1 MCRSV
6 TTITSILLH
15 ANIVHSVLVRRN
27 TSSSRRTRRKECC
40 CSNGRYLRGTGG
52 QEEASMEDI
61 TIQADVSTASTLP
74 LPHHHVY
81 MPRTALT
88 LLPLPHHQVY
98 APLSIAATSYTV
110 FSLQPPSLLILNRRH
125 LHRCLPPP
133 SLFPRFHFHYRIF
146 HTCCLLC
153 DCFHRHAFFAIAASN
168 CYLNILPL
176 RQLPPLMLPLRS
188 LPVPPILH
196 FPPSHSTTTTATD
209 SPHFYRVRHFYKLSP
224 PLKSTAA
231 STAAVTASITL
242 PTFLP
247 HRCRLLHSIFCLI
260 HYHVQHHSIFRR

>member
-1 MCRSV
+1 MLLQQWPIFAWYRWARGSFDGRYHNSSWCQHCIDAAATAPSCIYAQNCV
-6 TTITSILLH
+6 DAVAATAPSSICAPFYCCNILLSFF
-15 ANIVHSVLVRRN
+15 AAAAV
-27 TSSSRRTRRKECC
+27 T
-40 CSNGRYLRGTGG
+40 
-52 QEEASMEDI
+52 
-61 TIQADVSTASTLP
+61 ADPKPTTPTP
-74 LPHHHVY
+74 LP
-81 MPRTALT
+81 A
-88 LLPLPHHQVY
+88 
-98 APLSIAATSYTV
+98 APT
-110 FSLQPPSLLILNRRH
+110 
-125 LHRCLPPP
+125 

-247 HRCRLLHSIFCLI
+247 HRCHLLHSIFCLI
-260 HYHVQHHSIFRR
+260 HYHVELSFVVDFAAALHSSRWFCSSAHCF

>member
-125 LHRCLPPP
+125 LHRCLP
-133 SLFPRFHFHYRIF
+133 H
-146 HTCCLLC
+146 LLVC
-153 DCFHRHAFFAIAASN
+153 SHDFTSTIAS
-168 CYLNILPL
+168 
-176 RQLPPLMLPLRS
+176 
-188 LPVPPILH
+188 
-196 FPPSHSTTTTATD
+196 ST
-209 SPHFYRVRHFYKLSP
+209 RVAYY
-224 PLKSTAA
+224 A
-231 STAAVTASITL
+231 TASIATPFSLSPL
-242 PTFLP
+242 PTAT
-247 HRCRLLHSIFCLI
+247 
-260 HYHVQHHSIFRR
+260 